1 MRGAGEWLLEKFLLA
16 NGVIAIVLIAL
27 IFLFLFREA
36 AQAAR
41 NIPLQSWWSA
51 QETDFDGNAVTV
63 HLWQPNGDRP
73 KYALLPLILGSL
85 LVAVPAVLIAGA
97 VGLAAGVYLA
107 EMAGPRTRAI
117 LKPVVELLA
126 GIPTIVIGFFCLA
139 TLATLMQNTL
149 HTEFRLNAMVAAL
162 GVAFVIIPVIASLV
176 DETLRAVPRYLR
188 EASYAMGAT
197 RWETISKV
205 VIPAGIS
212 GVSAAMILGL
222 GRALGETM
230 IVLMATGN
238 AAQITLNP
246 FVSVRTMTAT
256 IAAELGSV
264 PKGGLWY
271 QSLFLI
277 GAVLFT
283 MTFLL
288 NLAAELVIHRM
299 RRKLTL

>member
-16 NGVIAIVLIAL
+16 NGVIAIILIAL

-36 AQAAR
+36 FQAAR

-271 QSLFLI
+271 QSLFLV